1 MPSGASTGKYEAVEL
16 RDGRDEE
23 YMGKG
28 VLKAVS
34 NVNSLLSPA
43 LVGRDPTRQSEID
56 NYMVR

>member
-1 MPSGASTGKYEAVEL
+1 VPSGASTGKYEAMEL
-16 RDGRDEE
+16 RDGKNEE

-43 LVGRDPTRQSEID
+43 LVGRDPTRQTEID

>member
-43 LVGRDPTRQSEID
+43 LVGRDPTRQTEID

>member
-1 MPSGASTGKYEAVEL
+1 MPSGASTGKYEAMEL
-16 RDGRDEE
+16 RDGKNEE

-43 LVGRDPTRQSEID
+43 LVGRDPTRQTEID

>member
-1 MPSGASTGKYEAVEL
+1 MEL
-16 RDGRDEE
+16 RDGKNEE

-43 LVGRDPTRQSEID
+43 LVGRDPTRQTEID